1 MSVEYDNRSKK
12 IHDDAFPLNYIL
24 PAMALGALIF
34 LVVTFIFNKDKEHKT
49 EVFPQLKEHRI
60 RLIRPDGAVDK
71 IIKIYKYEDST
82 LIFSSSSGNLCVY
95 GYDNDRDRYANTY
108 IAPIGWN
115 LEPVNENEE

>member
-1 MSVEYDNRSKK
+1 MSAEYDNRLKK

-34 LVVTFIFNKDKEHKT
+34 LGVTFYNEKKT
-49 EVFPQLKEHRI
+49 ETFEILPQLKEHRV
-60 RLIRPDGAVDK
+60 RLVRPDGAVDK

-95 GYDNDRDRYANTY
+95 GYDNDRDRYAKTY

>member
-1 MSVEYDNRSKK
+1 MS
-12 IHDDAFPLNYIL
+12 LNKSNYIEYIL

-34 LVVTFIFNKDKEHKT
+34 LGVTFYSQQKT
-49 EVFPQLKEHRI
+49 ETFEILPQLKEHRI
-60 RLIRPDGAVDK
+60 RLVRPDGAVDK

>member
-1 MSVEYDNRSKK
+1 MSAEYDNRLKK

-34 LVVTFIFNKDKEHKT
+34 LGVTFYNEKKT
-49 EVFPQLKEHRI
+49 EKFEILPQLKEHRV
-60 RLIRPDGAVDK
+60 RLVRPDGAVDK

-95 GYDNDRDRYANTY
+95 GYDNDRDRYAKTY